1 MPVRM
6 CSVEAGGGVVSPS
19 LCPGLGPATRTNV
32 TGILPQVGISSIS
45 SAGRADLATVS
56 RIQGHLHTDRR
67 MAMICRDDP
76 KQ

>member
-45 SAGRADLATVS
+45 SAGQTTRSLGYRVIFRLT
-56 RIQGHLHTDRR
+56 GG
-67 MAMICRDDP
+67 
-76 KQ
+76 